1 MRTRARHAAVIRRR
15 ASPPAKRHVTAHNP
29 ALPGG
34 ATADSSPARKGGDPR
49 LCSPGTPPS
58 RAGLFSCPLK
68 LFATAF
74 IALICCGPLAA
85 QERLFEQDPF
95 DQITLDGA
103 NQSAVLKVKPL
114 DQITLDGANQNAV
127 LKVKPLKLAGGR
139 RLPERLPR
147 RGMLQ
152 VRLLD
157 DPTKLYELAWQSV
170 VKVEL
175 FEQMVLAEG
184 VALVEAKQFDQ
195 AYDYF
200 QSLEANDPEL
210 PGLGE
215 AMQEYLFQE
224 AGALYQKQE
233 YDAAL
238 ARLRELHRRDPK
250 RPKLDASLGATTEK
264 LVEQYLARE
273 DYRAVRMLLGNLA
286 AWFPQHPV
294 VVEGEGG
301 LKQRAAA
308 LLAEARAATQ
318 SGDLSQAAQL
328 SDRLI
333 DVWPALP
340 GAKELAESIHQKYPR
355 VVVGVSLP
363 AADTQPD
370 RLNDWAARRSARLVY
385 RTLTE
390 FVGPGSEGGKYACP
404 MGELTIEALEHRFT
418 LRIQPDLR
426 WSSGEA
432 TLTGYDVSRRLL
444 AMANPQDAAYL
455 PAWGELLGGV
465 AVAGVYQVDVQM
477 RRSHVRPDA
486 LLQTIVVPCTAP
498 AVSSGPPLGNGPY
511 VVGPRTVDET
521 RYLANAHY
529 SAARPTFGRFP
540 AQPQEIVERC
550 YARGSRA
557 IQALRDGRIQVLDRL
572 DPWDVEAV
580 RRDESLVVDFYAM
593 PLVHCLVPNM
603 RRPLTAD
610 RTFRRA
616 LVYGI
621 NRQAILSQLLGGA
634 KLPGCEVPGGP
645 FPARL
650 SLDDPISYAR
660 DPAIEPRLYEP
671 RLAIAL
677 AEVGRREVQAAQD
690 KAVRGQGAGV
700 RGQGSGGRGQGSE
713 FSIQHS
719 AFSIHHPLVL
729 AHPPHQPARLA
740 CTSIQRQLALVGVP
754 IELRELTG
762 GTPPQIP
769 QDVDLLYAELAMWE
783 PLVDAPRL
791 LGEDGMAAGCSPYMS
806 LALRQ
811 LRQAADWQQVRKILH
826 RIDRLAHDEV
836 AVVPLWQLTEH
847 FAYHK
852 SLQGV
857 GTRPAALYQNVE
869 HWQRAFQYPS
879 D

>member
-1 MRTRARHAAVIRRR
+1 MRSIARLVAVTKRR
-15 ASPPAKRHVTAHNP
+15 ASPPAKRHVGGHNH

-34 ATADSSPARKGGDPR
+34 ATADSSPARKGGGPQS
-49 LCSPGTPPS
+49 CSPHAPPS
-58 RAGLFSCPLK
+58 RVGQLSSTLK
-68 LFATAF
+68 HFAIAF

-103 NQSAVLKVKPL
+103 NQ
-114 DQITLDGANQNAV
+114 NAV
-127 LKVKPLKLAGGR
+127 LKVKPLALPGGR

-147 RGMLQ
+147 RGTLQ

-157 DPTKLYELAWQSV
+157 DPAKLYEVAWQSV

-175 FEQMVLAEG
+175 FEQMVLQKA
-184 VALVEAKQFDQ
+184 VALVEAKEFDQ

-200 QSLEANDPEL
+200 QFLEANDPEL

-224 AGALYQKQE
+224 AAALYQQQE
-233 YDAAL
+233 YDGAL
-238 ARLRELHRRDPK
+238 ARLRELYRRNPK
-250 RPKLDASLGATTEK
+250 RPKLDTSLGATTEK

-273 DYRAVRMLLGNLA
+273 DYRAARILLGNLA

-294 VVEGEGG
+294 VVEREEA

-308 LLAEARAATQ
+308 LLAEARSATEG
-318 SGDLSQAAQL
+318 GDLRQAAQL
-328 SDRLI
+328 TDRLI
-333 DVWPALP
+333 EVWPALP
-340 GAKELAESIHQKYPR
+340 GARELAVSIHQKYPR
-355 VVVGVSLP
+355 VVVGVNLP
-363 AADTQPD
+363 AADTQPGG
-370 RLNDWAARRSARLVY
+370 LSDWAARRSARLVY

-390 FVGPGSEGGKYACP
+390 FVGPGSEGGKYSCP
-404 MGELTIEALEHRFT
+404 MGELTIEALQRRIT

-444 AMANPQDAAYL
+444 AMANPQDAAYR
-455 PAWGELLGGV
+455 PAWGELLSGV

-486 LLQTIVVPCTAP
+486 LLQTILVPYPTA
-498 AVSSGPPLGNGPY
+498 AASSGPPLGNGPY
-511 VVGPRTVDET
+511 VVGPRTADET
-521 RYLANAHY
+521 RYLANARY
-529 SAARPTFGRFP
+529 SATRPTFGRCP
-540 AQPQEIVERC
+540 TQPQEIIERC

-572 DPWDVEAV
+572 DPWEVEAV
-580 RRDESLVVDFYAM
+580 RRDENLVVDFYAM
-593 PLVHCLVPNM
+593 PLVHCLIPNM
-603 RRPLTAD
+603 RRLLTAD

-621 NRQAILSQLLGGA
+621 NRQAILDQLLGGA
-634 KLPGCEVPGGP
+634 KLPGCEVLGGP

-660 DPAIEPRLYEP
+660 DPAIEPRVYEP

-690 KAVRGQGAGV
+690 KAVRGQGSGV
-700 RGQGSGGRGQGSE
+700 RGQGAE

-729 AHPPHQPARLA
+729 AHPPHQLARLA
-740 CTSIQRQLALVGVP
+740 CTSIQRQLELIGVAV
-754 IELRELTG
+754 ELRELAG
-762 GTPPQIP
+762 GGPPQIP
-769 QDVDLLYAELAMWE
+769 ADVDLLYAELAMWE

-791 LGEDGMAAGCSPYMS
+791 LGEDGMAAGCSPYMN

-826 RIDRLAHDEV
+826 RVDRLAHDEV

-847 FAYHK
+847 FAYRK
-852 SLQGV
+852 SLQGI

-869 HWQRAFQYPS
+869 QWQRAFQYPAE
-879 D
+879 

>member
-1 MRTRARHAAVIRRR
+1 MRTRARHAAVTRRR
-15 ASPPAKRHVTAHNP
+15 ASPPAKRHGDGRN
-29 ALPGG
+29 
-34 ATADSSPARKGGDPR
+34 PARKGGDPQGCNR
-49 LCSPGTPPS
+49 QAQPS
-58 RAGLFSCPLK
+58 RVGLFSCPLK

-74 IALICCGPLAA
+74 IALICCDTLAA

-103 NQSAVLKVKPL
+103 NQ
-114 DQITLDGANQNAV
+114 NAV
-127 LKVKPLKLAGGR
+127 LKVKPLTLPGGR
-139 RLPERLPR
+139 RLPEPLPR
-147 RGMLQ
+147 RGTLQ

-157 DPTKLYELAWQSV
+157 DPTKNYELAWQSV

-175 FEQMVLAEG
+175 FEQMVLAQG

-200 QSLEANDPEL
+200 QFLEANHPEL

-215 AMQEYLFQE
+215 AVQEYLFQE
-224 AGALYQKQE
+224 AGALYQEKE

-238 ARLRELHRRDPK
+238 ARLRELYRRNPK

-264 LVEQYLARE
+264 LVEQYLARD
-273 DYRAVRMLLGNLA
+273 DYRAARVLLGNLA

-294 VVEGEGG
+294 VVQREGG
-301 LKQRAAA
+301 LKQRATA

-318 SGDLSQAAQL
+318 SGDLRQAAQL

-340 GAKELAESIHQKYPR
+340 GARELAETIHQKYPR

-363 AADTQPD
+363 AADTQPG
-370 RLNDWAARRSARLVY
+370 RLNDWAAQRSARLVY

-404 MGELTIEALEHRFT
+404 MGELTIEALERRIT

-511 VVGPRTVDET
+511 VVGPRTADET
-521 RYLANAHY
+521 RYLVNARY
-529 SAARPTFGRFP
+529 SAAQP

-557 IQALRDGRIQVLDRL
+557 IQALRDGRIQALDRL
-572 DPWDVEAV
+572 DPWDVEAI

-634 KLPGCEVPGGP
+634 KLPGCEVLAGP

-690 KAVRGQGAGV
+690 KAVG
-700 RGQGSGGRGQGSE
+700 GQGSGGRDQGSGARGQGAA

-729 AHPPHQPARLA
+729 AHPPHQLARLA
-740 CTSIQRQLALVGVP
+740 CTSIQRQLALIGVP

-762 GTPPQIP
+762 GAPPQVP

-791 LGEDGMAAGCSPYMS
+791 LGEDGLAAGCSPYMS

-826 RIDRLAHDEV
+826 RIDRLVHDEV

-857 GTRPAALYQNVE
+857 GTRPATLYQNVE
-869 HWQRAFQYPS
+869 HWQRAFQYPAE
-879 D
+879 